1 MPGNVTARLDAY
13 DADRPGTGTGS
24 GVKLTRGAATTCLP
38 SASAT
43 LTGGGGTF
51 GRGALSVNLGVLT
64 GGETVTTCFQ
74 TTIR

>member
-13 DADRPGTGTGS
+13 DADEPGTGTGS

-43 LTGGGGTF
+43 LTGG
-51 GRGALSVNLGVLT
+51 
-64 GGETVTTCFQ
+64 ETVTTCFQ

>member
-13 DADRPGTGTGS
+13 DADEPGTGTGS
-24 GVKLTRGAATTCLP
+24 GVKLTRGSTSYLI

-51 GRGALSVNLGVLT
+51 GSGALSVNLGVLT